1 VVFKKWMAALLA
13 AVALVACGTPT
24 VQSVARVD
32 NVTLSQQELDARVKR
47 ISDGMQAQSQGA
59 PPPSTQD
66 IQQRVV
72 ELFITQNLTLNIA
85 KQHGVSV
92 SDQEVDDR
100 INQFRQQI
108 AGSGAGGSFDEV
120 VQQQLGLPGG
130 DSSEFR
136 QFATFVLAQEKLA
149 ETLVVSGTATIQQ
162 ATVAHI
168 LIGVPEGADAAT
180 DSAAKAKAEQAIERI
195 NKGEDFGALAK
206 EMSEDPGSKDNGGV
220 YEKITPGQFVPEFD
234 KAMFQDL
241 KPGEMTQTPVKT
253 QFGYHVIRLIS
264 REEVPDEAGLQQARG
279 EALQKL
285 ITDERAKAKAEGR
298 LVEPAFPTAVPEPTV
313 EAPPLEQPTAPAE
326 IAPSAPSS

>member
-1 VVFKKWMAALLA
+1 MAALLA
-13 AVALVACGTPT
+13 AIALVACGTPT

-47 ISDGMQAQSQGA
+47 ISDGIQAQSQGA
-59 PPPSTQD
+59 PGPSVQD

-72 ELFITQNLTLNIA
+72 DLFITQNLTLNVA

-92 SDQEVDDR
+92 SDQEVDER

-108 AGSGAGGSFDEV
+108 SGSGAGSFDEV

-149 ETLVVSGTATIQQ
+149 ETLVLSGTATIQQ

-180 DSAAKAKAEQAIERI
+180 DAAAKAKAEQAIERI
-195 NKGEDFGALAK
+195 NQGEDFGALAA

-220 YEKITPGQFVPEFD
+220 YENITPGQFVPEFD
-234 KAMFQDL
+234 KAMFEDL
-241 KPGEMTQTPVKT
+241 QPGEMTQTPVKT
-253 QFGYHVIRLIS
+253 QFGYHVIKLIS

-285 ITDERAKAKAEGR
+285 IDDERAKAKAEGR
-298 LVEPAFPTAVPEPTV
+298 LVEPAFPTPVPEPTI

-326 IAPSAPSS
+326 VAPTAPSS